1 MNRIVYL
8 LIIITLLGCEKSN
21 DNDHPG
27 LSVPEITGI
36 NYRDNYGSYL
46 GSIGLPNVRLFSSS
60 HSQIITFP
68 IPCENSFRI
77 GLFLNIEPNGS
88 ERIWLVK
95 AKWAG
100 GENNISMQNKTL
112 FEVGNIPVFIASEL
126 KLKKGS
132 NEIAINTS
140 NFEDGLYKIYIQIEN
155 ELLFENL
162 IIKR

>member
-8 LIIITLLGCEKSN
+8 LIIITLWGCKKSN
-21 DNDHPG
+21 DNASPG

-46 GSIGLPNVRLFSSS
+46 GSIGIPNVRLFSSS
-60 HSQIITFP
+60 KSQIITFP
-68 IPCENSFRI
+68 IPCENSFKI

-112 FEVGNIPVFIASEL
+112 FEVGNIPVFLDSNL
-126 KLKKGS
+126 KLKKGT
-132 NEIAINTS
+132 NEIEINTER
-140 NFEDGLYKIYIQIEN
+140 FEDGLYKVYIQIEN
-155 ELLFENL
+155 ELLFDNL
-162 IIKR
+162 LIKR